1 MLSVLL
7 IDNEPSVLEMITII
21 SELSHEISIET
32 ARSAHE
38 GLKLLDDKS
47 FDAIIVDY
55 DMHGITGFE
64 FLKIIRSKGDTTPV
78 ILFTALGQENRAIE
92 TLNNGAIF
100 FLKKGDDLKVQ
111 FRELVTV
118 VRQTVEQNCVGQS
131 LGTTRRIISE
141 MINFTS
147 DPSFAIDPDGNVVAW
162 NDSMVQ
168 LTGVP
173 AEVMVGKGDFTY
185 AEPFFGTRR
194 KMLVDLVFAT
204 DEDIRHSN
212 YMLISRVPEGTIVAV
227 TRGQKTD
234 GSGWTLWS
242 KAKPFYDCHRNI
254 FAIVSTVRDVTTTFG
269 DIPLGEH
276 LVDGYQPA
284 APVEK
289 TSDVSTPV
297 KSIPIKGLI
306 KKMLGRALIHYKEGV
321 NLYVREKDF
330 TRAIEAFDKA
340 LAIDDKLSYA
350 WNDRGICYR
359 ELGDNTNALK
369 SHLRAVELAPDN
381 TEYLFNLG
389 ETLEFIGV
397 HHKNNKYLD
406 SAIQTFMMV
415 ADLLPNN
422 AAVWHHLGICHKE
435 IGKSAE
441 SKFFFDRAR
450 DIEFSNRDTPINLR
464 RNEFL

>member
-7 IDNEPSVLEMITII
+7 IDNEPSVLERVTII
-21 SELSHEISIET
+21 SELSREIFVET
-32 ARSAHE
+32 ALSAQE
-38 GLKLLDDKS
+38 GLKLLEDKS
-47 FDAIIVDY
+47 FDVIIVDY
-55 DMHGITGFE
+55 DLHGITGFE

-78 ILFTALGQENRAIE
+78 ILFTTIGHDNRAIE
-92 TLNNGAIF
+92 TLNSGAIF
-100 FLKKGDDLKVQ
+100 FLKKGDDLQEQ

-141 MINFTS
+141 MINFSS

-162 NDSMVQ
+162 NDSIAQ

-173 AEVMVGKGDFTY
+173 AKDMVSKGDFAY
-185 AEPFFGTRR
+185 AEPFFGTRT

-204 DEDIRHSN
+204 DEEIQRSK
-212 YMLISRVPEGTIVAV
+212 YMLISRVPEGTIIAV
-227 TRGQKTD
+227 TRGQKND

-254 FAIVSTVRDVTTTFG
+254 FAIVSTVRDVTATFE
-269 DIPLGEH
+269 DVPLLEYSAEE
-276 LVDGYQPA
+276 YQSG
-284 APVEK
+284 APTDK
-289 TSDVSTPV
+289 TAGVSAQE
-297 KSIPIKGLI
+297 KSIPVKGLI
-306 KKMLGRALIHYKEGV
+306 KKMLGRALFHYKEGV
-321 NLYVREKDF
+321 KLYLMEKDF
-330 TRAIEAFDKA
+330 TESIKAFDEA
-340 LAIDDKLSYA
+340 LSIDDKLSYA

-389 ETLEFIGV
+389 ETLELIGV
-397 HHKNNKYLD
+397 LHKSNKYLD

-422 AAVWHHLGICHKE
+422 AAVWNHLGICHNEMGKE
-435 IGKSAE
+435 VE
-441 SKFFFDRAR
+441 SNFFFDRAW
-450 DIEFSNRDTPINLR
+450 DIEFSKRDTPINLR